1 MTTSTGRAPGR
12 LDLLGGVAD
21 YSGALV
27 LELPTRVATTVTA
40 TPADRFTVGPA
51 TFTAPELSELVRLP
65 YPDVRRAIAALPR
78 WTHYLIG
85 VAVVLLR
92 HRVID
97 PPSVDLTV
105 SSDVPVS
112 VGVTGPLFVSP
123 GLYGWYD
130 SSKYLLK

>member
-65 YPDVRRAIAALPR
+65 YPDVRRAI
-78 WTHYLIG
+78 
-85 VAVVLLR
+85 
-92 HRVID
+92 
-97 PPSVDLTV
+97 
-105 SSDVPVS
+105 
-112 VGVTGPLFVSP
+112 P
-123 GLYGWYD
+123 GLAVIVNSFSNERDTRALADKAIAFYRR
-130 SSKYLLK
+130 